1 MNVFADSNDP
11 VETQT
16 SMATGRGL
24 PGGGRAEAQ
33 HRPCGLDGPY
43 PRAGGS
49 SHVSWSEN

>member
-16 SMATGRGL
+16 GTATGRGL

-33 HRPCGLDGPY
+33 TVW
-43 PRAGGS
+43 AQWAVSGS
-49 SHVSWSEN
+49 WWEFSCQLV